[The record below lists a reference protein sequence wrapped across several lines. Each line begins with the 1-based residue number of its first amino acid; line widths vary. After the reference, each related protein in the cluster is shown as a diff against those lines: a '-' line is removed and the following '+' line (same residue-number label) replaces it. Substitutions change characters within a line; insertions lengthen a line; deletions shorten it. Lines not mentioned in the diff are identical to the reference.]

1 MSYIDR
7 TKVAFGD
14 ASGSTKVILT
24 GAVIGFLLPAVLSPY
39 FAFLAAQYYLFALLA
54 LSLGLLWGY
63 VGILSFGQAAFF
75 GLGAYI
81 MAWSFQYMF
90 VPGINPAYVALVLAP
105 LVNGAIA
112 GVLGLFLFYSDVK
125 DVYFVIITLALSVI
139 LEQLAVSVTSIFGGF
154 NGIYLP
160 RMAVSIPG
168 VFNYQLSNDRLF
180 YYVALLALV
189 GGYYVQAATVT
200 PAAVGLAV
208 VFLAFLSGIKVID
221 DAQDFDY
228 DRSIDKRTVA
238 VVLGRE
244 HAYRAAYALMATG
257 MVAVL
262 ALAAASPTVP
272 TSAAAAPVVFGA
284 VAAVARRAGPER
296 ATKLLIRGS
305 YLFLAV
311 LVAAVWFRPF

>member
-1 MSYIDR
+1 MD
-7 TKVAFGD
+7 TNPVTAT
-14 ASGSTKVILT
+14 A
-24 GAVIGFLLPAVLSPY
+24 
-39 FAFLAAQYYLFALLA
+39 
-54 LSLGLLWGY
+54 GY
-63 VGILSFGQAAFF
+63 PVGIA
-75 GLGAYI
+75 
-81 MAWSFQYMF
+81 
-90 VPGINPAYVALVLAP
+90 
-105 LVNGAIA
+105 
-112 GVLGLFLFYSDVK
+112 
-125 DVYFVIITLALSVI
+125 
-139 LEQLAVSVTSIFGGF
+139 
-154 NGIYLP
+154 
-160 RMAVSIPG
+160 
-168 VFNYQLSNDRLF
+168 
-180 YYVALLALV
+180 LALV